1 MRTHTH
7 TPTCAHSQKQVHLK
21 YALTAS
27 WIHTHMHARKH
38 KGKAPLASLVARALL
53 SSFQRNRYAPSNVRD
68 REITEEG
75 EEEEEEEGITAFQRW
90 P

>member
-21 YALTAS
+21 YAPTAA
-27 WIHTHMHARKH
+27 WIQTHMRARKH
-38 KGKAPLASLVARALL
+38 KGKAPLACLVARALL
-53 SSFQRNRYAPSNVRD
+53 SSFQRNRHALSNVRD

-75 EEEEEEEGITAFQRW
+75 EEEGEEEGITTFQRW
-90 P
+90 L